1 MAKRFTDTSLYDKAW
16 FQELPN
22 QYKLF
27 WEYITKKCD
36 NAGFWDI
43 NLGMF
48 SYIFNGLKLKEEEII
63 KVFKGKIVKLN
74 DKFFI
79 PKFIEFQNGD
89 TLRDNNNAH
98 KQIIKILDKNGLLD
112 DLGAWKGLPRG
123 LAGASKLPL
132 GESKYSIVYTSS
144 NNKEL
149 KEKKINKRKEMFG
162 KKVYLEDNIVDGKW

>member
-43 NLGMF
+43 NFGMF
-48 SYIFNGLKLKEEEII
+48 SYIFNGLKLEEEDIL
-63 KVFKGKIVKLN
+63 KMFNGKIVKVD

-79 PKFIEFQNGD
+79 PKFIEFQNGEI
-89 TLRDNNNAH
+89 LRENNNAH
-98 KQIIKILDKNGLLD
+98 KQIIKLLEKNGLLD
-112 DLGAWKGLPRG
+112 DLGAWKGLARG
-123 LAGASKLPL
+123 LAGASKPP
-132 GESKYSIVYTSS
+132 KYSIVYNIIR
-144 NNKEL
+144 NNKEI
-149 KEKKINKRKEMFG
+149 KEKKINKRKENFE
-162 KKVYLEDNIVDGKW
+162 KQVYYEDDMLDGKY